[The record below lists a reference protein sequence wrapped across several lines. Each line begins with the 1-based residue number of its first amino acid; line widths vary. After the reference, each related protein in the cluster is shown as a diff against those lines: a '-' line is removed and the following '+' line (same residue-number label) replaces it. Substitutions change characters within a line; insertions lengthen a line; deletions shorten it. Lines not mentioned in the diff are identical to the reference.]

1 MKKKFSAAMAVML
14 TCAMA
19 LTACSSKPA
28 NTTTAA
34 PAADNTTAAPAADAT
49 TAAPAADATT
59 AAPAASGPATKITMG
74 TGGTTGT
81 YYAFGGVIANVL
93 NGKNV
98 GVNINVQSTGAS
110 KANIYLVNDGE
121 ADMAIVQNDVMDYA
135 YSGTDLFADEG
146 AATGFSTVAALY
158 AEVCQVV
165 STGDIKSIGDLKG
178 KRVSVGDAGSGVE
191 FNARQILEAYGIS
204 FDDIQVNNLGFGDSS
219 DALKDGKIDAFFCT
233 AGAPTTAIVELAT
246 TNSINLLEIDDEH
259 AKVLSDAHPF
269 YTTYPIP
276 GGSYKGVDND
286 VQTVAV
292 KATIIASPNLS
303 EDVVYNFTKALF
315 ENQGEIASAH
325 AKGEEL
331 NTEYAVS
338 GISVPFHPGAE
349 KYFKEVGAIK

>member
-1 MKKKFSAAMAVML
+1 MKKKFSAVTALTLTLAMV
-14 TCAMA
+14 
-19 LTACSSKPA
+19 LTACSGGGGGE
-28 NTTTAA
+28 TTAA
-34 PAADNTTAAPAADAT
+34 AGGNTEAAGETTQAAAPSGDAV
-49 TAAPAADATT
+49 
-59 AAPAASGPATKITMG
+59 KMTMG

-93 NGKNV
+93 NAKDI

-121 ADMAIVQNDVMDYA
+121 ADLAIVQNDVMDYA
-135 YSGTDLFADEG
+135 YNGTDLFAEEG
-146 AATGFSTVAALY
+146 AATEFATVAGLY

-165 STGDIKSIGDLKG
+165 STGDIKSIADLKG
-178 KRVSVGDAGSGVE
+178 KRVSVGNAGSGVE

-204 FDDIQVNNLGFGDSS
+204 FDDIEVNNLGFGDSS

-259 AKVLSDAHPF
+259 AAALAEAHPF

-276 GGSYKGVDND
+276 GGSYKGVDED
-286 VQTVAV
+286 VQTVAI
-292 KATIIASPNLS
+292 KATLICSPKLS
-303 EDVVYNFTKALF
+303 EETVYNLTKALF
-315 ENQGEIASAH
+315 DNQSEIAAAH

-331 NTEYAVS
+331 SLEYAVS